1 MNISNNQIVIL
12 IFGFIL
18 LVIVINIFKILI
30 NFFSNRRRYKEV
42 FEIRKEVHT
51 KVRPH
56 LHSLEKK
63 YEAEEGE
70 KESFG
75 KYVFGVFRDK
85 FKGKNEK
92 IVEKEIC
99 KCCSEYESA
108 ECKEDYCLEGAGVA
122 CKR

>member
-1 MNISNNQIVIL
+1 MSNQEIIIL
-12 IFGFIL
+12 VFGFIL
-18 LVIVINIFKILI
+18 LIIVINIFKIII
-30 NFFSNRRRYKEV
+30 NFFSNRKRYKEV

-51 KVRPH
+51 NVRPH

-63 YEAEEGE
+63 YESEEE
-70 KESFG
+70 KPESFG

-85 FKGKNEK
+85 FKGKDEK

-99 KCCSEYESA
+99 RCCSEYESA
-108 ECKEDYCLEGAGVA
+108 ECKEDYCLAGAGVD

>member
-1 MNISNNQIVIL
+1 MSNREIVIL

-18 LVIVINIFKILI
+18 LIIVINIFKVII
-30 NFFSNRRRYKEV
+30 NFFSNRKRYKEV
-42 FEIRKEVHT
+42 FAIRKEVHT

-63 YEAEEGE
+63 FEAEER
-70 KESFG
+70 KEDFG
-75 KYVFGVFRDK
+75 KYVFGVFKDK

-99 KCCSEYESA
+99 KCCNEYENA
-108 ECKEDYCLEGAGVA
+108 ECKEDYCLAGAGVD